1 MTLKGLSK
9 IVKTEKIGNDDEIFA
24 KVSIQNA
31 DGTWRTEIVPI
42 ESYYITKDG
51 KFQLGCCAYHPDV
64 VEED

>member
-31 DGTWRTEIVPI
+31 DGTWRTEVVPF
-42 ESYYITKDG
+42 EAYYITKDG
-51 KFQLGCCAYHPDV
+51 KLQLGCGVYHPDV